1 MKCPKCNAELRE
13 GAKFCTKCGEKIVQ
27 QAGQQAEQQ
36 PVCAQCGAP
45 LKPGAK
51 FCTKCG
57 TKVQAIAPVQEEP
70 KAPQPQSADDMQ
82 AAAGRIIWNIQ
93 PGLVARVISEAEFE
107 TYRKVQGVIIPEGT
121 TAYIRCNG
129 RTIASISGGTYDFRE
144 EQEGNILTRAGE
156 SLGQSLKRGWQLI
169 ASLFSRKKPEPKAE
183 PTAQELYEQ
192 QQRLILEN
200 ARRGAAFSVIIL
212 LDKAFPLLI
221 GAKQPNLDDYARFKP
236 MKIQTAH
243 LELEMGVN
251 AYFRIVNYEQFILHY
266 LTDKT
271 LLNTAAIVDEIAD
284 SVRVVLQEALY
295 DTDLPD
301 GRVSPAM
308 HALLKERVNSI
319 ADQAFFGLSV
329 VRIVEISATN
339 DDLSRFATLS
349 RELYLSEQELDY
361 LRRTN
366 DFKNR
371 LADVNNA
378 QQLHEAT
385 TDLELRRQL
394 HAINRNSRQ
403 EELLNEDELAKFEL
417 LLRNE
422 RILREARSDEERE
435 AALHEIRKSGLI
447 REEELQVMKDNIQVN
462 AYKRGTALAMMQLKD
477 SIDFERARLEGEG
490 ERAELIVRKELE
502 LMGLKDAYADS
513 RFDKQLDQQ
522 RRLADS
528 QLDVEQRR
536 RDMDYN
542 DTKRLHDMQREDD
555 EAQFQQF
562 LAMQQAE
569 EQQRE
574 NQRRHEAEMQQQ
586 QLRNAQ
592 EMERLKWEGARDLS
606 DEKVWAMQGGEAA
619 VAYAQSKYSADN
631 ERRTR
636 ELLDAQRREQEARL
650 DQERQRREEA
660 DRANQE
666 RMYEMMNNMMQMT
679 GAIAGVRSEEREQRN
694 QERLADRDRELRE
707 REARLQRQEG
717 RMDTAYD
724 RALDYTTRN
733 NVQPPMP
740 QGYQQPVQPQD
751 GYQQPT
757 PSQSYQQ
764 PTPSPAAP
772 LQQPAAPAA
781 KDIPA
786 VCPDCGAP
794 VEPGALFCED
804 CGAKLG

>member
-27 QAGQQAEQQ
+27 QCEQKTEQQ
-36 PVCAQCGAP
+36 PVCVKCGAP
-45 LKPGAK
+45 LKTGAK

-57 TKVQAIAPVQEEP
+57 AKVQAAASVPQEP
-70 KAPQPQSADDMQ
+70 KTPQPQAAEDMQ
-82 AAAGRIIWNIQ
+82 AAAGRIYWNIQ
-93 PGLVARVISEAEFE
+93 PGLVARVISEAEFD

-129 RTIASISGGTYDFRE
+129 RTIASISGGTYDFQE
-144 EQEGNILTRAGE
+144 EHTGNVVSSAVEAAGNAL
-156 SLGQSLKRGWQLI
+156 SNGWQFI
-169 ASLFSRKKPEPKAE
+169 TSLFRRKKPEPKE
-183 PTAQELYEQ
+183 PTAQELYDQ
-192 QQRLILEN
+192 QQKLILEN
-200 ARRGAAFSVIIL
+200 ARRGAAFSGIIL
-212 LDKAFPLLI
+212 LDKAFPILI
-221 GAKQPNLDDYARFKP
+221 GAKQPNLDDYANFKP
-236 MKIQTAH
+236 MRIQTAH
-243 LELEMGVN
+243 LELEMGIN
-251 AYFRIVNYEQFILHY
+251 AYLRITNPEQFILHY

-271 LLNTAAIVDEIAD
+271 LLNTAAIVDEISD
-284 SVRVVLQEALY
+284 SVRVVLQEALCR
-295 DTDLPD
+295 TDLPD
-301 GRVSPAM
+301 GRVSPEM

-319 ADQAFFGLSV
+319 AEQAFFGLSL
-329 VRIVEISATN
+329 VRIVEISAAN
-339 DDLSRFATLS
+339 EDLSRFATLS

-371 LADVNNA
+371 LADVNHA

-385 TDLELRRQL
+385 TELELRRQL
-394 HAINRNSRQ
+394 NIINRNSRQ
-403 EELLNEDELAKFEL
+403 EELLNEDELAKFEQ

-422 RILREARSDEERE
+422 RILREARTDEERE

-447 REEELQVMKDNIQVN
+447 REEELQLMKENIQLN

-477 SIDFERARLEGEG
+477 SIDFERTRLEGEA
-490 ERAELIVRKELE
+490 EKAELIVRKELE
-502 LMGLKDAYADS
+502 LQGLKDAYADS
-513 RFDKQLDQQ
+513 RFDRELEQQ
-522 RRLADS
+522 RRMADA
-528 QLDVEQRR
+528 QLDLEQRR

-555 EAQFQQF
+555 DNQFQQF
-562 LAMQQAE
+562 LAMQNAE

-586 QLRNAQ
+586 QLRSAQ
-592 EMERLKWEGARDLS
+592 EMERLKWEGARELS

-636 ELLDAQRREQEARL
+636 ELLEAQRREQEARL

-666 RMYEMMNNMMQMT
+666 RMYEMMNNMMNMT
-679 GAIAGVRSEEREQRN
+679 GAIAGVRNQEREQRN

-733 NVQPPMP
+733 NVQPPIQP
-740 QGYQQPVQPQD
+740 QGYPQ
-751 GYQQPT
+751 
-757 PSQSYQQ
+757 S
-764 PTPSPAAP
+764 
-772 LQQPAAPAA
+772 AAPAQPSVVPAA
-781 KDIPA
+781 KGVTT
-786 VCPDCGAP
+786 VCPACGAP
-794 VEPGALFCED
+794 VEPDAMFCED
-804 CGAKLG
+804 CGAKLN

>member
-27 QAGQQAEQQ
+27 QSEQKAEQQ
-36 PVCAQCGAP
+36 PVCAKCGTP

-57 TKVQAIAPVQEEP
+57 TKVAAAAPAPVQEP
-70 KAPQPQSADDMQ
+70 KAPQAAQDMQ
-82 AAAGRIIWNIQ
+82 AAAGRIYWNIQ
-93 PGLVARVISEAEFE
+93 PGLVARVISEAEFD

-129 RTIASISGGTYDFRE
+129 RTIASISGGTYDFQE
-144 EQEGNILTRAGE
+144 EHAGNVLTHTAEAAGNAL
-156 SLGQSLKRGWQLI
+156 SRGWQFI
-169 ASLFSRKKPEPKAE
+169 TSLFRRKNPEPKAE
-183 PTAQELYEQ
+183 PTAQELYDQ
-192 QQRLILEN
+192 QQKLILEN

-212 LDKAFPLLI
+212 LDKAFPILI
-221 GAKQPNLDDYARFKP
+221 GAKQPSLDDYALFKP

-243 LELEMGVN
+243 LELEVGVN
-251 AYFRIVNYEQFILHY
+251 AYFRITHPEQFILHY

-271 LLNTAAIVDEIAD
+271 LLNTAAIVDEITD

-295 DTDLPD
+295 QTDLPD
-301 GRVSPAM
+301 GRVSPEL
-308 HALLKERVNSI
+308 HALLKERINNV
-319 ADQAFFGLSV
+319 AEQAFFGLSV
-329 VRIVEISATN
+329 VRIVEVSASN
-339 DDLSRFATLS
+339 EDLNRFTTLS

-403 EELLNEDELAKFEL
+403 EDLLNEDELAKFEL

-447 REEELQVMKDNIQVN
+447 REEELQVMKENIQVN
-462 AYKRGTALAMMQLKD
+462 AYKRGVALAMMQLKD
-477 SIDFERARLEGEG
+477 SIEFERTRLEGES
-490 ERAELIVRKELE
+490 EKAELVVRKELQ
-502 LMGLKDAYADS
+502 LQQLKDEYADS
-513 RFDKQLDQQ
+513 RFDRELDQQ
-522 RRLADS
+522 RRVADA

-542 DTKRLHDMQREDD
+542 DTKRLHDLQREDD
-555 EAQFQQF
+555 DVQFQQF
-562 LAMQQAE
+562 LAMQNAE

-574 NQRRHEAEMQQQ
+574 NQRRHEAEMQRQ
-586 QLRNAQ
+586 QLQNAQ
-592 EMERLKWEGARDLS
+592 EIERLKWEGARDLS

-619 VAYAQSKYSADN
+619 VAYAQSKYSAEN

-636 ELLDAQRREQEARL
+636 ELLEAQRREQEARL
-650 DQERQRREEA
+650 DHERQRREEA
-660 DRANQE
+660 DRANQD
-666 RMYEMMNNMMQMT
+666 RMYEMMNNMMNMT
-679 GAIAGVRSEEREQRN
+679 GAIAGVRNQEREQRN

-733 NVQPPMP
+733 NAQPPVQPQGYVQQPAP
-740 QGYQQPVQPQD
+740 QGYQQSATPVP
-751 GYQQPT
+751 
-757 PSQSYQQ
+757 
-764 PTPSPAAP
+764 
-772 LQQPAAPAA
+772 QPAAPAA
-781 KDIPA
+781 KELPA
-786 VCPDCGAP
+786 VCPECGAV

-804 CGAKLG
+804 CGAKLS

>member
-27 QAGQQAEQQ
+27 QCEQKTEQQ
-36 PVCAQCGAP
+36 PVCVKCGAP
-45 LKPGAK
+45 LKTGAK

-57 TKVQAIAPVQEEP
+57 AKVQAAE
-70 KAPQPQSADDMQ
+70 DMQ
-82 AAAGRIIWNIQ
+82 AAAGRIYWNIQ
-93 PGLVARVISEAEFE
+93 PGLMARVISEAEFD

-129 RTIASISGGTYDFRE
+129 RTIASISGGTYDFQE
-144 EQEGNILTRAGE
+144 EHTGNVVSSAVEAAGNAL
-156 SLGQSLKRGWQLI
+156 SNGWQFI
-169 ASLFSRKKPEPKAE
+169 TSLFRRKKPEPKE
-183 PTAQELYEQ
+183 PTAQELYDQ
-192 QQRLILEN
+192 QQKLILEN

-212 LDKAFPLLI
+212 LDKAFPILI
-221 GAKQPNLDDYARFKP
+221 GAKQPNLDDYANFKP
-236 MKIQTAH
+236 MRIQTAH
-243 LELEMGVN
+243 LELEMGIN
-251 AYFRIVNYEQFILHY
+251 AYLRITNPEQFILHY

-271 LLNTAAIVDEIAD
+271 LLNTAAIVDEISD
-284 SVRVVLQEALY
+284 SVRVVLQEALCR
-295 DTDLPD
+295 TDLPD
-301 GRVSPAM
+301 GRVSPEM

-319 ADQAFFGLSV
+319 AEQAFFGLSL
-329 VRIVEISATN
+329 VRIVEISAAN
-339 DDLSRFATLS
+339 EDLSRFATLS

-371 LADVNNA
+371 LADVNHA

-385 TDLELRRQL
+385 TELELRRQL
-394 HAINRNSRQ
+394 NIINRNSRQ
-403 EELLNEDELAKFEL
+403 EELLNEDELAKFEQ

-422 RILREARSDEERE
+422 RILREARTDEERE

-447 REEELQVMKDNIQVN
+447 REEELQLMKENIQLN

-477 SIDFERARLEGEG
+477 SIDFERTRLEGEA
-490 ERAELIVRKELE
+490 EKAELIVRKELE
-502 LMGLKDAYADS
+502 LQGLKDAYADS
-513 RFDKQLDQQ
+513 RFDRELEQQ
-522 RRLADS
+522 RRMADA
-528 QLDVEQRR
+528 QLDLEQRR

-555 EAQFQQF
+555 DNQFQQF
-562 LAMQQAE
+562 LAMQNAE

-586 QLRNAQ
+586 QLRSAQ
-592 EMERLKWEGARDLS
+592 EMERLKWEGARELS

-636 ELLDAQRREQEARL
+636 ELLEAQRREQEARL

-666 RMYEMMNNMMQMT
+666 RMYEMMNNMMNMT
-679 GAIAGVRSEEREQRN
+679 GAIAGVRNQEREQRN

-733 NVQPPMP
+733 NVQPPIQP
-740 QGYQQPVQPQD
+740 QGYPQSAAPVQP
-751 GYQQPT
+751 
-757 PSQSYQQ
+757 SVV
-764 PTPSPAAP
+764 
-772 LQQPAAPAA
+772 PAA
-781 KDIPA
+781 KGVTT
-786 VCPDCGAP
+786 VCPACGAP
-794 VEPGALFCED
+794 VEPDAMFCED
-804 CGAKLG
+804 CGAKLN

>member
-27 QAGQQAEQQ
+27 QCEQKTEQQ
-36 PVCAQCGAP
+36 PVCVKCGAP
-45 LKPGAK
+45 LKTGAK

-57 TKVQAIAPVQEEP
+57 AKVQAAASVPQEP
-70 KAPQPQSADDMQ
+70 KTPQPQAAEDMQ
-82 AAAGRIIWNIQ
+82 AAAGRIYWNIQ
-93 PGLVARVISEAEFE
+93 PGLVARVISEAEFD

-129 RTIASISGGTYDFRE
+129 RTIASISGGTYDFQE
-144 EQEGNILTRAGE
+144 EHTGNVVSSAVEAAGNAL
-156 SLGQSLKRGWQLI
+156 SNGWQFI
-169 ASLFSRKKPEPKAE
+169 TSLFRRKKPEPKE
-183 PTAQELYEQ
+183 PTAQELYDQ
-192 QQRLILEN
+192 QQKLILEN

-212 LDKAFPLLI
+212 LDKAFPILI
-221 GAKQPNLDDYARFKP
+221 GAKQPNLDDYANFKP
-236 MKIQTAH
+236 MRIQTAH
-243 LELEMGVN
+243 LELEMGIN
-251 AYFRIVNYEQFILHY
+251 AYLRITNPEQFILHY

-271 LLNTAAIVDEIAD
+271 LLNTAAIVDEISD
-284 SVRVVLQEALY
+284 SVRVVLQEALCR
-295 DTDLPD
+295 TDLPD
-301 GRVSPAM
+301 GRVSPEM

-319 ADQAFFGLSV
+319 AEQAFFGLSL
-329 VRIVEISATN
+329 VRIVEISAAN
-339 DDLSRFATLS
+339 EDLSRFATLS

-371 LADVNNA
+371 LADVNHA

-385 TDLELRRQL
+385 TELELRRQL
-394 HAINRNSRQ
+394 NIINRNSRQ
-403 EELLNEDELAKFEL
+403 EELLNEDELAKFEQ

-422 RILREARSDEERE
+422 RILREARTDEERE

-447 REEELQVMKDNIQVN
+447 REEELQLMKENIQLN

-477 SIDFERARLEGEG
+477 SIDFERTRLEGEA
-490 ERAELIVRKELE
+490 EKAELIVRKELE
-502 LMGLKDAYADS
+502 LQGLKDAYADS
-513 RFDKQLDQQ
+513 RFDRELEQQ
-522 RRLADS
+522 RRMADA
-528 QLDVEQRR
+528 QLDLEQRR

-555 EAQFQQF
+555 DNQFQQF
-562 LAMQQAE
+562 LAMQNAE

-586 QLRNAQ
+586 QLRSAQ
-592 EMERLKWEGARDLS
+592 EMERLKWEGARELS

-636 ELLDAQRREQEARL
+636 ELLEAQRREQEARL

-666 RMYEMMNNMMQMT
+666 RMYEMMNNMMNMT
-679 GAIAGVRSEEREQRN
+679 GAIAGVRNQEREQRN

-733 NVQPPMP
+733 NVQPPIQP
-740 QGYQQPVQPQD
+740 QGYPQ
-751 GYQQPT
+751 
-757 PSQSYQQ
+757 S
-764 PTPSPAAP
+764 
-772 LQQPAAPAA
+772 AAPAQPSVVPAA
-781 KDIPA
+781 KGVTT
-786 VCPDCGAP
+786 VCPACGAP
-794 VEPGALFCED
+794 VEPDAMFCED
-804 CGAKLG
+804 CGAKLN

>member
-27 QAGQQAEQQ
+27 QAEPKADQQ
-36 PVCAQCGAP
+36 PVCATCGAP

-57 TKVQAIAPVQEEP
+57 TKVSAATPAPAQEP
-70 KAPQPQSADDMQ
+70 KVPQAAQDMQ
-82 AAAGRIIWNIQ
+82 AAAGRIYWNIQ
-93 PGLVARVISEAEFE
+93 PGLVARVISEAEFD

-129 RTIASISGGTYDFRE
+129 RTIASISGGTYDF
-144 EQEGNILTRAGE
+144 QEAHTGNVVTNAAETAG
-156 SLGQSLKRGWQLI
+156 QAINQGWQFI
-169 ASLFSRKKPEPKAE
+169 TSLFRRKKPEPKAE
-183 PTAQELYEQ
+183 PTAQELYDQ
-192 QQRLILEN
+192 QQKLILEN

-212 LDKAFPLLI
+212 LDKAFPILI
-221 GAKQPNLDDYARFKP
+221 GAKQPSLDDYALFKP

-243 LELEMGVN
+243 LELEVGVN
-251 AYFRIVNYEQFILHY
+251 AYFRITHPEQFILHY

-271 LLNTAAIVDEIAD
+271 LLNTAAIVDEITD

-295 DTDLPD
+295 QTDLPD
-301 GRVSPAM
+301 GRVSPEL
-308 HALLKERVNSI
+308 HALLKERINNV
-319 ADQAFFGLSV
+319 AEQAFFGLSV
-329 VRIVEISATN
+329 VRIVEVSASN
-339 DDLSRFATLS
+339 EDLNRFTTLS

-403 EELLNEDELAKFEL
+403 EDLLNEDELAKFEL

-447 REEELQVMKDNIQVN
+447 REEELQVMKENIQVN
-462 AYKRGTALAMMQLKD
+462 AYKRGVALAMMQLKD
-477 SIDFERARLEGEG
+477 SIEFERTRLEGES
-490 ERAELIVRKELE
+490 EKAELVVRKELQ
-502 LMGLKDAYADS
+502 LQQLKDEYADS
-513 RFDKQLDQQ
+513 RFDRELDQQ
-522 RRLADS
+522 RRVADA

-542 DTKRLHDMQREDD
+542 DTKRLHDLQREDD
-555 EAQFQQF
+555 DAQFQQF
-562 LAMQQAE
+562 LAMQNAE

-574 NQRRHEAEMQQQ
+574 NQRRHEAEMQRQ
-586 QLRNAQ
+586 QLQNAQ
-592 EMERLKWEGARDLS
+592 EIERLKWEGARDLS

-619 VAYAQSKYSADN
+619 VAYAQSKYSAEN

-636 ELLDAQRREQEARL
+636 ELLEAQRREQEARL
-650 DQERQRREEA
+650 DHERQRREEA
-660 DRANQE
+660 DRANQD
-666 RMYEMMNNMMQMT
+666 RMYEMMNNMMNMT
-679 GAIAGVRSEEREQRN
+679 GAIAGVRNQEREQRN

-733 NVQPPMP
+733 NVQPPVQPQGYVQQPAP
-740 QGYQQPVQPQD
+740 QGYQQSATPVP
-751 GYQQPT
+751 
-757 PSQSYQQ
+757 
-764 PTPSPAAP
+764 
-772 LQQPAAPAA
+772 QPAAPAA
-781 KDIPA
+781 KELPA
-786 VCPDCGAP
+786 VCPECGAA

-804 CGAKLG
+804 CGAKLS

>member
-27 QAGQQAEQQ
+27 QSEQKAEQQ
-36 PVCAQCGAP
+36 PVCAKCGTP

-57 TKVQAIAPVQEEP
+57 TKVAAAAPVPVQEP
-70 KAPQPQSADDMQ
+70 KAPQAAQDMQ
-82 AAAGRIIWNIQ
+82 AAAGRIYWNIQ
-93 PGLVARVISEAEFE
+93 PGLVARVISEAEFD

-129 RTIASISGGTYDFRE
+129 RTIASISGGTYDFQE
-144 EQEGNILTRAGE
+144 EHAGNVLTHTAEAAGNAL
-156 SLGQSLKRGWQLI
+156 SRGWQFI
-169 ASLFSRKKPEPKAE
+169 TSLFRRKNPEPKAE
-183 PTAQELYEQ
+183 PTAQELYDQ
-192 QQRLILEN
+192 QQKLILEN

-212 LDKAFPLLI
+212 LDKAFPILI
-221 GAKQPNLDDYARFKP
+221 GAKQPSLDDYALFKP

-243 LELEMGVN
+243 LELEVGVN
-251 AYFRIVNYEQFILHY
+251 AYFRITHPEQFILHY

-271 LLNTAAIVDEIAD
+271 LLNTAAIVDEITD

-295 DTDLPD
+295 QTDLPD
-301 GRVSPAM
+301 GRVSPEL
-308 HALLKERVNSI
+308 HALLKERINNV
-319 ADQAFFGLSV
+319 AEQAFFGLSV
-329 VRIVEISATN
+329 VRIVEVSASN
-339 DDLSRFATLS
+339 EDLNRFTTLS

-403 EELLNEDELAKFEL
+403 EDLLNEDELAKFEL

-447 REEELQVMKDNIQVN
+447 REEELQVMKENIQVN
-462 AYKRGTALAMMQLKD
+462 AYKRGVALAMMQLKD
-477 SIDFERARLEGEG
+477 SIEFERTRLEGES
-490 ERAELIVRKELE
+490 EKAELVVRKELQ
-502 LMGLKDAYADS
+502 LQQLKDEYADS
-513 RFDKQLDQQ
+513 RFDRELDQQ
-522 RRLADS
+522 RRVADA

-542 DTKRLHDMQREDD
+542 DTKRLHDLQREDD
-555 EAQFQQF
+555 DAQFQQF
-562 LAMQQAE
+562 LAMQNAE

-574 NQRRHEAEMQQQ
+574 NQRRHEAEMQRQ
-586 QLRNAQ
+586 QLQNAQ
-592 EMERLKWEGARDLS
+592 EIERLKWEGARDLS

-619 VAYAQSKYSADN
+619 VAYAQSKYSAEN

-636 ELLDAQRREQEARL
+636 ELLEAQRREQEARL
-650 DQERQRREEA
+650 DHERQRREEA
-660 DRANQE
+660 DRANQD
-666 RMYEMMNNMMQMT
+666 RMYEMMNNMMNMT
-679 GAIAGVRSEEREQRN
+679 GAIAGVRNQEREQRN

-733 NVQPPMP
+733 NVQPPVQPQGYVQQPAP
-740 QGYQQPVQPQD
+740 QGYQQSATPVP
-751 GYQQPT
+751 
-757 PSQSYQQ
+757 
-764 PTPSPAAP
+764 
-772 LQQPAAPAA
+772 QPAAPAA
-781 KDIPA
+781 KELPA
-786 VCPDCGAP
+786 VCPECGAA

-804 CGAKLG
+804 CGAKLS

>member
-27 QAGQQAEQQ
+27 QAEPKADQQ
-36 PVCAQCGAP
+36 PVCATCGAP

-57 TKVQAIAPVQEEP
+57 TKVSAATPAPAQEP
-70 KAPQPQSADDMQ
+70 KVPQAAQDMQ
-82 AAAGRIIWNIQ
+82 AAAGRIYWNIQ
-93 PGLVARVISEAEFE
+93 PGLVARVISEAEFD

-129 RTIASISGGTYDFRE
+129 RTIASISGGTYDF
-144 EQEGNILTRAGE
+144 QEAHTGNVVTNAAETAG
-156 SLGQSLKRGWQLI
+156 QAINQGWQFI
-169 ASLFSRKKPEPKAE
+169 TSLFRRKKPEPKAE
-183 PTAQELYEQ
+183 PTAQELYDQ

-200 ARRGAAFSVIIL
+200 AQRGAAFSVIIL

-221 GAKQPNLDDYARFKP
+221 GAKQSNLDDYAIFKP

-251 AYFRIVNYEQFILHY
+251 AYFRITNPEQLILHY

-295 DTDLPD
+295 QTDLSD
-301 GRVSPAM
+301 GRVSPEL
-308 HALLKERVNSI
+308 HALLKERINSV

-329 VRIVEISATN
+329 VRIVEISASN
-339 DDLSRFATLS
+339 EDLNRFATLS

-361 LRRTN
+361 LRRMN

-394 HAINRNSRQ
+394 NAINRNSRQ
-403 EELLNEDELAKFEL
+403 EELLNEDELAKFEQ

-422 RILREARSDEERE
+422 RILREARSDEERD
-435 AALHEIRKSGLI
+435 AALQEIRKSGLI
-447 REEELQVMKDNIQVN
+447 REEELQVMKENIQLN
-462 AYKRGTALAMMQLKD
+462 AYKRGAALAMMQLKD
-477 SIDFERARLEGEG
+477 SIDFERTRLEGEG
-490 ERAELIVRKELE
+490 EKAELVVRKELQ
-502 LMGLKDAYADS
+502 LQQLKDDYADS
-513 RFDKQLDQQ
+513 RFDHELDQQ
-522 RRLADS
+522 RRMADA
-528 QLDVEQRR
+528 QLDVEQRS

-542 DTKRLHDMQREDD
+542 DTKRLHDLQREDD
-555 EAQFQQF
+555 DAQFQQF

-586 QLRNAQ
+586 QLQSAQ
-592 EMERLKWEGARDLS
+592 EMERLKWEGARELS

-619 VAYAQSKYSADN
+619 VAYAQSKYSAEN

-650 DQERQRREEA
+650 DLERQRREEA
-660 DRANQE
+660 DRANQD
-666 RMYEMMNNMMQMT
+666 RMYEMMNNMMNMT
-679 GAIAGVRSEEREQRN
+679 GAIAGVRNEEREQRN

-733 NVQPPMP
+733 NVQSPVQPQGYVQQPAP
-740 QGYQQPVQPQD
+740 QGYQQPVV
-751 GYQQPT
+751 
-757 PSQSYQQ
+757 
-764 PTPSPAAP
+764 
-772 LQQPAAPAA
+772 PAA
-781 KDIPA
+781 KVAPA
-786 VCPDCGAP
+786 VCPECGAA
-794 VEPGALFCED
+794 VEPGAMFCED
-804 CGAKLG
+804 CGAKLS

>member
-27 QAGQQAEQQ
+27 QCEQKTEQQ
-36 PVCAQCGAP
+36 PVCVKCGAP

-57 TKVQAIAPVQEEP
+57 AKVQAAASVPQEP
-70 KAPQPQSADDMQ
+70 KTPQPQAAEDMQ
-82 AAAGRIIWNIQ
+82 AAAGRIYWNIQ
-93 PGLVARVISEAEFE
+93 PGLVARVISEAEFD

-129 RTIASISGGTYDFRE
+129 RTIASISGGTYDFQE
-144 EQEGNILTRAGE
+144 EHTGNVVSSAVEAAGNAL
-156 SLGQSLKRGWQLI
+156 SNGWQFI
-169 ASLFSRKKPEPKAE
+169 TSLFRRKKPEPKE
-183 PTAQELYEQ
+183 PTAQELYDQ
-192 QQRLILEN
+192 QQKLILEN

-212 LDKAFPLLI
+212 LDKAFPILI
-221 GAKQPNLDDYARFKP
+221 GAKQPNLDDYANFKP
-236 MKIQTAH
+236 MRIQTAH
-243 LELEMGVN
+243 LELEMGIN
-251 AYFRIVNYEQFILHY
+251 AYLRITNPEQFILHY

-271 LLNTAAIVDEIAD
+271 LLNTAAIVDEISD
-284 SVRVVLQEALY
+284 SVRVVLQEALCR
-295 DTDLPD
+295 TDLPD
-301 GRVSPAM
+301 GRVSPEM

-319 ADQAFFGLSV
+319 AEQAFFGLSL
-329 VRIVEISATN
+329 VRIVEISAAN
-339 DDLSRFATLS
+339 EDLSRFATLS

-371 LADVNNA
+371 LADVNHA

-385 TDLELRRQL
+385 TELELRRQL
-394 HAINRNSRQ
+394 NIINRNSRQ
-403 EELLNEDELAKFEL
+403 EELLNEDELAKFEQ

-422 RILREARSDEERE
+422 RILREARTDEERE

-447 REEELQVMKDNIQVN
+447 REEELQLMKENIQLN

-477 SIDFERARLEGEG
+477 SIDFERTRLEGEA
-490 ERAELIVRKELE
+490 EKAELIVRKELE
-502 LMGLKDAYADS
+502 LQGLKDAYADS
-513 RFDKQLDQQ
+513 RFDRELEQQ
-522 RRLADS
+522 RRMADA
-528 QLDVEQRR
+528 QLDLEQRR

-555 EAQFQQF
+555 DNQFQQF
-562 LAMQQAE
+562 LAMQNAE

-586 QLRNAQ
+586 QLRSAQ
-592 EMERLKWEGARDLS
+592 EMERLKWEGARELS

-636 ELLDAQRREQEARL
+636 ELLEAQRREQEARL

-666 RMYEMMNNMMQMT
+666 RMYEMMNNMMNMT
-679 GAIAGVRSEEREQRN
+679 GAIAGVRNQEREQRN

-733 NVQPPMP
+733 NVQPPIQP
-740 QGYQQPVQPQD
+740 QGYPQ
-751 GYQQPT
+751 
-757 PSQSYQQ
+757 S
-764 PTPSPAAP
+764 
-772 LQQPAAPAA
+772 AAPAQPSVVPAA
-781 KDIPA
+781 KGVTT
-786 VCPDCGAP
+786 VCPACGAP
-794 VEPGALFCED
+794 VEPDAMFCED
-804 CGAKLG
+804 CGAKLN

>member
-1 MKCPKCNAELRE
+1 
-13 GAKFCTKCGEKIVQ
+13 
-27 QAGQQAEQQ
+27 
-36 PVCAQCGAP
+36 
-45 LKPGAK
+45 
-51 FCTKCG
+51 
-57 TKVQAIAPVQEEP
+57 
-70 KAPQPQSADDMQ
+70 MQ
-82 AAAGRIIWNIQ
+82 AAAGRIYWNIQ
-93 PGLVARVISEAEFE
+93 PGLVARVINEAEFD

-129 RTIASISGGTYDFRE
+129 RTIATISGGTYDFHE
-144 EQEGNILTRAGE
+144 EVQGNILTRTSQAAGD
-156 SLGQSLKRGWQLI
+156 SLKRGWQFI
-169 ASLFSRKKPEPKAE
+169 ASLFSRKKPEPKE
-183 PTAQELYEQ
+183 PSAQELYDQ
-192 QQRLILEN
+192 QQKLILEN

-212 LDKAFPLLI
+212 LDKAFPILI
-221 GAKQPNLDDYARFKP
+221 GAKQPSLDDYANFKP

-243 LELEMGVN
+243 LELEIGVN
-251 AYFRIVNYEQFILHY
+251 AYFRITDQEQFILHY

-271 LLNTAAIVDEIAD
+271 LLNTAAIVDEISD
-284 SVRVVLQEALY
+284 SVRVVLQEALCQ
-295 DTDLPD
+295 TDLPD
-301 GRVSPAM
+301 GRVSPEM

-319 ADQAFFGLSV
+319 AAQAFFGLSV
-329 VRIVEISATN
+329 VRIVEISAVN
-339 DDLSRFATLS
+339 EDLNRFAGLS
-349 RELYLSEQELDY
+349 RELYLSEKELDY

-394 HAINRNSRQ
+394 NAINRNSRQ
-403 EELLNEDELAKFEL
+403 EELLNEDELAKFEM

-435 AALHEIRKSGLI
+435 AALQEIRKSGLI

-462 AYKRGTALAMMQLKD
+462 AYKRGTAMAMMQLKD
-477 SIDFERARLEGEG
+477 SIEFERTRLEGA
-490 ERAELIVRKELE
+490 AEQAEVIVRNELKLQE
-502 LMGLKDAYADS
+502 LQDAYADS
-513 RFDKQLDQQ
+513 RFDRELDQQ
-522 RRLADS
+522 RRVADA
-528 QLDVEQRR
+528 QLDLEQRR

-555 EAQFQQF
+555 DNQFQQF
-562 LAMQQAE
+562 LAMQNAE

-606 DEKVWAMQGGEAA
+606 EEKVWAMQGGDAA
-619 VAYAQSKYSADN
+619 VAYAQNKYSADN

-636 ELLDAQRREQEARL
+636 ELLEAQRREQEARL
-650 DQERQRREEA
+650 DQERLRREEA
-660 DRANQE
+660 DRANQD
-666 RMYEMMNNMMQMT
+666 RMYEMMNNMMNMT
-679 GAIAGVRSEEREQRN
+679 GAIAGVRNEEREQLNR
-694 QERLADRDRELRE
+694 ERLAERDRELRE

-733 NVQPPMP
+733 NVQPPVQP
-740 QGYQQPVQPQD
+740 QGYPQQPVQPQ
-751 GYQQPT
+751 GYTQSAAPVQQ
-757 PSQSYQQ
+757 
-764 PTPSPAAP
+764 PAAP
-772 LQQPAAPAA
+772 VQQPAAPAA
-781 KDIPA
+781 KDVPS

-794 VEPGALFCED
+794 VEPGAAFCED
-804 CGAKLG
+804 CGAKLN

>member
-27 QAGQQAEQQ
+27 QAEPKADQQ
-36 PVCAQCGAP
+36 PVCATCGAP

-57 TKVQAIAPVQEEP
+57 TKVSAATPAPAQEP
-70 KAPQPQSADDMQ
+70 KAPQAAQDMQ
-82 AAAGRIIWNIQ
+82 AAAGRIYWNIQ
-93 PGLVARVISEAEFE
+93 PGLVARVISEAEFD

-129 RTIASISGGTYDFRE
+129 RTIASISGGTYDF
-144 EQEGNILTRAGE
+144 QEAHTGNVVTNAAETAG
-156 SLGQSLKRGWQLI
+156 QAINQGWQFI
-169 ASLFSRKKPEPKAE
+169 TSLFRRKKPEPKAE
-183 PTAQELYEQ
+183 PTAQELYDQ

-200 ARRGAAFSVIIL
+200 AQRGAAFSVIIL

-221 GAKQPNLDDYARFKP
+221 GAKQSNLDDYAIFKP

-251 AYFRIVNYEQFILHY
+251 AYFRITNPEQLILHY

-295 DTDLPD
+295 QTDLSD
-301 GRVSPAM
+301 GRVSPEL
-308 HALLKERVNSI
+308 HALLKERINSV

-329 VRIVEISATN
+329 VRIVEISASN
-339 DDLSRFATLS
+339 EDLNRFATLS

-394 HAINRNSRQ
+394 NAINRNSRQ
-403 EELLNEDELAKFEL
+403 EELLNEDELAKFEQ

-422 RILREARSDEERE
+422 RILREARSDEERD
-435 AALHEIRKSGLI
+435 AALQEIRKSGLI
-447 REEELQVMKDNIQVN
+447 REEELQVMKENIQLN
-462 AYKRGTALAMMQLKD
+462 AYKRGAALAMMQLKD
-477 SIDFERARLEGEG
+477 SIDFERTRLEGEG
-490 ERAELIVRKELE
+490 EKAELVVRKELQ
-502 LMGLKDAYADS
+502 LQQLKDDYADS
-513 RFDKQLDQQ
+513 RFDHELDQQ
-522 RRLADS
+522 RRMADA
-528 QLDVEQRR
+528 QLDVEQRSR
-536 RDMDYN
+536 NMDYN

-555 EAQFQQF
+555 DAQFQQF

-586 QLRNAQ
+586 QLQSAQ
-592 EMERLKWEGARDLS
+592 EMERLKWEGARELS

-619 VAYAQSKYSADN
+619 VAYAQSKYSAEN

-650 DQERQRREEA
+650 DLERQRREEA
-660 DRANQE
+660 DRANQD
-666 RMYEMMNNMMQMT
+666 RMYEMMNNMMNMT
-679 GAIAGVRSEEREQRN
+679 GAIAGVRNEEREQRN

-733 NVQPPMP
+733 NVQSPVQPQGYVQQPAP
-740 QGYQQPVQPQD
+740 QGYQQPVV
-751 GYQQPT
+751 
-757 PSQSYQQ
+757 
-764 PTPSPAAP
+764 
-772 LQQPAAPAA
+772 PAA
-781 KDIPA
+781 KVAPA
-786 VCPDCGAP
+786 VCPECGAA
-794 VEPGALFCED
+794 VEPGAMFCED
-804 CGAKLG
+804 CGAKLS

>member
-1 MKCPKCNAELRE
+1 MNCPKCNAELRE

-27 QAGQQAEQQ
+27 QAEPKAEQQ
-36 PVCAQCGAP
+36 SICSSCGTP

-57 TKVQAIAPVQEEP
+57 TKVQL
-70 KAPQPQSADDMQ
+70 ADDMQ

-93 PGLVARVISEAEFE
+93 PGLVARVISETEFE

-129 RTIASISGGTYDFRE
+129 RTIASISGGTYDFRAE
-144 EQEGNILTRAGE
+144 EKNFLTRAFEAAGE
-156 SLGQSLKRGWQLI
+156 VLKRGWQFI
-169 ASLFSRKKPEPKAE
+169 ASLFSSKKPEPKE
-183 PTAQELYEQ
+183 PTGQQLYEQ
-192 QQRLILEN
+192 QQQLILEN

-212 LDKAFPLLI
+212 LDKAFPVLI
-221 GAKQPNLDDYARFKP
+221 GAKQSHLDGYADFKP
-236 MKIQTAH
+236 MKIRTAH

-251 AYFRIVNYEQFILHY
+251 AYFRITNHEQFILHY

-271 LLNTAAIVDEIAD
+271 LLNTAAIVDEISD
-284 SVRVVLQEALY
+284 SVRMALQEALC

-301 GRVSPAM
+301 GRVSPEM
-308 HALLKERVNSI
+308 HALLKERINSI
-319 ADQAFFGLSV
+319 AEQAFFGLAV
-329 VRIVEISATN
+329 VRIVEVSATN
-339 DDLSRFATLS
+339 EDLSRFAALS

-371 LADVNNA
+371 LADVNNT
-378 QQLHEAT
+378 QQIHEAT

-394 HAINRNSRQ
+394 NAINRNRRQ

-477 SIDFERARLEGEG
+477 SIDFERVRLEGEG
-490 ERAELIVRKELE
+490 EKAELIVRKELE
-502 LMGLKDAYADS
+502 LQGLKDAYADS
-513 RFDKQLDQQ
+513 RFDKELDQQ

-528 QLDVEQRR
+528 QLDLEQRR

-555 EAQFQQF
+555 DVQFQQF
-562 LAMQQAE
+562 IAMQNAE

-586 QLRNAQ
+586 QLRSAE

-619 VAYAQSKYSADN
+619 VAYAQNKYSAEN

-636 ELLDAQRREQEARL
+636 ELLEAQRREQEARL
-650 DQERQRREEA
+650 DQERLRREEA
-660 DRANQE
+660 DRANQD

-679 GAIAGVRSEEREQRN
+679 GAIAGVRNEERDQRN
-694 QERLADRDRELRE
+694 QEQLAERDRQLRE
-707 REARLQRQEG
+707 REERLRRQEG

-733 NVQPPMP
+733 NVQPPVQP
-740 QGYQQPVQPQD
+740 QGYQQPV
-751 GYQQPT
+751 
-757 PSQSYQQ
+757 
-764 PTPSPAAP
+764 AP
-772 LQQPAAPAA
+772 VRQPAAPAEKVA
-781 KDIPA
+781 SA
-786 VCPDCGAP
+786 VCPDCGSP
-794 VEPGALFCED
+794 VEPGALFCEN

>member
-27 QAGQQAEQQ
+27 QSEQKAEQQ
-36 PVCAQCGAP
+36 PVCAKCGTP

-57 TKVQAIAPVQEEP
+57 TKVAAAAPAPVQEP
-70 KAPQPQSADDMQ
+70 KAPQAAQDMQ
-82 AAAGRIIWNIQ
+82 AAAGRIYWNIQ
-93 PGLVARVISEAEFE
+93 PGLVARVISEAEFD

-129 RTIASISGGTYDFRE
+129 RTIASISGGTYDFQE
-144 EQEGNILTRAGE
+144 EHAGNVLTHTAEAAGNAL
-156 SLGQSLKRGWQLI
+156 SRGWQFI
-169 ASLFSRKKPEPKAE
+169 TSLFRRKNPEPKAE
-183 PTAQELYEQ
+183 PTAQELYDQ
-192 QQRLILEN
+192 QQKLILEN

-212 LDKAFPLLI
+212 LDKAFPILI
-221 GAKQPNLDDYARFKP
+221 GAKQPSLDDYALFKP

-243 LELEMGVN
+243 LELEVGVN
-251 AYFRIVNYEQFILHY
+251 AYFRITHPEQFILHY

-271 LLNTAAIVDEIAD
+271 LLNTAAIVDEITD

-295 DTDLPD
+295 QTDLPD
-301 GRVSPAM
+301 GRVSPEL
-308 HALLKERVNSI
+308 HALLKERINNV
-319 ADQAFFGLSV
+319 AEQAFFGLSV
-329 VRIVEISATN
+329 VRIVEVSASN
-339 DDLSRFATLS
+339 EDLNRFTTLS

-403 EELLNEDELAKFEL
+403 EDLLNEDELAKFEL

-447 REEELQVMKDNIQVN
+447 REEELQMMKENIQVN
-462 AYKRGTALAMMQLKD
+462 AYKRGVALAMMQLKD
-477 SIDFERARLEGEG
+477 SIEFERTRLEGES
-490 ERAELIVRKELE
+490 EKAELVVRKELQ
-502 LMGLKDAYADS
+502 LQQLKDEYADS
-513 RFDKQLDQQ
+513 RFDRELDQQ
-522 RRLADS
+522 RRVADA

-542 DTKRLHDMQREDD
+542 DTKRLHDLQREDD
-555 EAQFQQF
+555 DVHFQQF
-562 LAMQQAE
+562 LAMQNAE

-574 NQRRHEAEMQQQ
+574 NQRRHEAEMQRQ
-586 QLRNAQ
+586 QLQNAQ
-592 EMERLKWEGARDLS
+592 EIERLKWEGARDLS
-606 DEKVWAMQGGEAA
+606 DEEVWAMQGGEAA
-619 VAYAQSKYSADN
+619 VAYAQSKYSAEN

-636 ELLDAQRREQEARL
+636 ELLEAQRREQEARL
-650 DQERQRREEA
+650 DHERQRREEA
-660 DRANQE
+660 DRANQD
-666 RMYEMMNNMMQMT
+666 RMYEMMNNMMNMT
-679 GAIAGVRSEEREQRN
+679 GAIAGVRNQEREQRN

-733 NVQPPMP
+733 NVQPPVQP
-740 QGYQQPVQPQD
+740 QGYVQQPAPQ
-751 GYQQPT
+751 GSQQSAT
-757 PSQSYQQ
+757 PV
-764 PTPSPAAP
+764 P
-772 LQQPAAPAA
+772 QPAAPAA
-781 KDIPA
+781 KELPA
-786 VCPDCGAP
+786 VCPECGAA

-804 CGAKLG
+804 CGAKLS

>member
-27 QAGQQAEQQ
+27 QSEQKAEQQ
-36 PVCAQCGAP
+36 PVCAKCGTP

-57 TKVQAIAPVQEEP
+57 TKVAAAAPAPVQEP
-70 KAPQPQSADDMQ
+70 KAPQAAQDMQ
-82 AAAGRIIWNIQ
+82 AAAGRIYWNIQ
-93 PGLVARVISEAEFE
+93 PGLVARVISEAEFD

-129 RTIASISGGTYDFRE
+129 RTIASISGGTYDFQE
-144 EQEGNILTRAGE
+144 EHAGNVLTHTAEAAGNAL
-156 SLGQSLKRGWQLI
+156 SRGWQFI
-169 ASLFSRKKPEPKAE
+169 TSLFRRKNPEPKAE
-183 PTAQELYEQ
+183 PTAQELYDQ
-192 QQRLILEN
+192 QQKLILEN

-212 LDKAFPLLI
+212 LDKAFPILI
-221 GAKQPNLDDYARFKP
+221 GAKQPSLDDYALFKP

-243 LELEMGVN
+243 LELEVGVN
-251 AYFRIVNYEQFILHY
+251 AYFRITHPEQFILHY

-271 LLNTAAIVDEIAD
+271 LLNTAAIVDEITD

-295 DTDLPD
+295 QTDLPD
-301 GRVSPAM
+301 GRVSPEL
-308 HALLKERVNSI
+308 HALLKERINNV
-319 ADQAFFGLSV
+319 AEQAFFGLSV
-329 VRIVEISATN
+329 VRIVEVSASN
-339 DDLSRFATLS
+339 EDLNRFTTLS

-403 EELLNEDELAKFEL
+403 EDLINEDELAKFEL

-447 REEELQVMKDNIQVN
+447 REEELQVMKENIQVN
-462 AYKRGTALAMMQLKD
+462 AYKRGVALAMMQLKD
-477 SIDFERARLEGEG
+477 SIEFERTRLEGES
-490 ERAELIVRKELE
+490 EKAELVVRKELQ
-502 LMGLKDAYADS
+502 LQQLKDEYADS
-513 RFDKQLDQQ
+513 RFDRELDQQ
-522 RRLADS
+522 RRVADA

-542 DTKRLHDMQREDD
+542 DTKRLHDLQREDD
-555 EAQFQQF
+555 DAQFQQF
-562 LAMQQAE
+562 LAMQNAE

-574 NQRRHEAEMQQQ
+574 NQRRHEAEMQRQ
-586 QLRNAQ
+586 QLQNAQ
-592 EMERLKWEGARDLS
+592 EIERLKWEGARDLS

-619 VAYAQSKYSADN
+619 VAYAQSKYSAEN

-636 ELLDAQRREQEARL
+636 ELLEAQRREQEARL
-650 DQERQRREEA
+650 DHERQRREEA
-660 DRANQE
+660 DRANQD
-666 RMYEMMNNMMQMT
+666 RMYEMMNNMMNMT
-679 GAIAGVRSEEREQRN
+679 GAIAGVRNQEREQRN

-724 RALDYTTRN
+724 RALDYTTHN
-733 NVQPPMP
+733 NVQPPVQP
-740 QGYQQPVQPQD
+740 QGYVQQPAPQ
-751 GYQQPT
+751 GSQQSAT
-757 PSQSYQQ
+757 PVPQ
-764 PTPSPAAP
+764 PAAS
-772 LQQPAAPAA
+772 AAPAA
-781 KDIPA
+781 KELPA
-786 VCPDCGAP
+786 VCPECGAA

-804 CGAKLG
+804 CGAKLS

>member
-27 QAGQQAEQQ
+27 QSEQKAEQQ
-36 PVCAQCGAP
+36 PVCAKCGTP

-51 FCTKCG
+51 FRTKRG
-57 TKVQAIAPVQEEP
+57 TKGAAAAPAPGQEP
-70 KAPQPQSADDMQ
+70 RAPQAAQDMQ
-82 AAAGRIIWNIQ
+82 AAAGRIYWNIQ
-93 PGLVARVISEAEFE
+93 PGLVARVISEAEFD

-129 RTIASISGGTYDFRE
+129 RTIASISGGTYDFQE
-144 EQEGNILTRAGE
+144 EHAGNVLTHTAEAAGNAL
-156 SLGQSLKRGWQLI
+156 SRGWQFI
-169 ASLFSRKKPEPKAE
+169 TSLFRRKNPEPKAE
-183 PTAQELYEQ
+183 PTAQELYDQ
-192 QQRLILEN
+192 QQKLILEN

-212 LDKAFPLLI
+212 LDKAFPILI
-221 GAKQPNLDDYARFKP
+221 GAKQPSLDDYALFKP

-243 LELEMGVN
+243 LELEVGVN
-251 AYFRIVNYEQFILHY
+251 AYFRITHPEQFILHY

-271 LLNTAAIVDEIAD
+271 LLNTAAIVDEITD

-295 DTDLPD
+295 QTDLPD
-301 GRVSPAM
+301 GRVSPEL
-308 HALLKERVNSI
+308 HALLKERINNV
-319 ADQAFFGLSV
+319 AEQAFFGLSV
-329 VRIVEISATN
+329 VRIVEVSASN
-339 DDLSRFATLS
+339 EDLNRFTTLS

-403 EELLNEDELAKFEL
+403 EDLLNEDELAKFEL

-447 REEELQVMKDNIQVN
+447 REEELQVMKENIQVN
-462 AYKRGTALAMMQLKD
+462 AYKRGVALAMMQLKD
-477 SIDFERARLEGEG
+477 SIEFERTRLEGES
-490 ERAELIVRKELE
+490 EKAELVVRKELQ
-502 LMGLKDAYADS
+502 LQQLKDEYADS
-513 RFDKQLDQQ
+513 RFDRELDQQ
-522 RRLADS
+522 RRVADA

-542 DTKRLHDMQREDD
+542 DTKRLHDLQREDD
-555 EAQFQQF
+555 DAQFQQF
-562 LAMQQAE
+562 LAMQNAE

-574 NQRRHEAEMQQQ
+574 NQRRHEAEMQRQ
-586 QLRNAQ
+586 QLQNAQ
-592 EMERLKWEGARDLS
+592 EIERLKWEGARDLS

-619 VAYAQSKYSADN
+619 VAYAQSKYSAEN

-636 ELLDAQRREQEARL
+636 ELLEAQRREQEARL
-650 DQERQRREEA
+650 DHERQRREEA
-660 DRANQE
+660 DRANQD
-666 RMYEMMNNMMQMT
+666 RMYEMMNNMMNMT
-679 GAIAGVRSEEREQRN
+679 GAIAGVRNQEREQRN

-733 NVQPPMP
+733 NVQPPVQPQGYVQQPAP
-740 QGYQQPVQPQD
+740 QGYQQSATPVP
-751 GYQQPT
+751 
-757 PSQSYQQ
+757 
-764 PTPSPAAP
+764 
-772 LQQPAAPAA
+772 QPAAPAA
-781 KDIPA
+781 KELPA
-786 VCPDCGAP
+786 VCPECGAA

-804 CGAKLG
+804 CGAKLS

>member
-1 MKCPKCNAELRE
+1 
-13 GAKFCTKCGEKIVQ
+13 
-27 QAGQQAEQQ
+27 
-36 PVCAQCGAP
+36 
-45 LKPGAK
+45 
-51 FCTKCG
+51 
-57 TKVQAIAPVQEEP
+57 
-70 KAPQPQSADDMQ
+70 MQ
-82 AAAGRIIWNIQ
+82 AAAGRIYWNIQ
-93 PGLVARVISEAEFE
+93 PGLVARVIREAEFD

-129 RTIASISGGTYDFRE
+129 RTIASISGGTYDF
-144 EQEGNILTRAGE
+144 QEAHTGNVVTNVAETAG
-156 SLGQSLKRGWQLI
+156 QAINQGWQFI
-169 ASLFSRKKPEPKAE
+169 TSLFRRKKPEPKAE
-183 PTAQELYEQ
+183 PTAQELYDQ

-200 ARRGAAFSVIIL
+200 AQRGAAFSVIIL

-221 GAKQPNLDDYARFKP
+221 GAKQSSLDDYAIFKP

-251 AYFRIVNYEQFILHY
+251 AYFRITNPEQLILHY

-295 DTDLPD
+295 QTDLSD
-301 GRVSPAM
+301 GRVSPEL
-308 HALLKERVNSI
+308 HALLKERINSV

-329 VRIVEISATN
+329 VRIVEISASN
-339 DDLSRFATLS
+339 EDLNRFATLS

-371 LADVNNA
+371 LAVVNNA

-394 HAINRNSRQ
+394 NAINRNSRQ
-403 EELLNEDELAKFEL
+403 EELLNEDELAKFEQ

-422 RILREARSDEERE
+422 RILREARSDEERD
-435 AALHEIRKSGLI
+435 AALQEIRKSGLI
-447 REEELQVMKDNIQVN
+447 REEELQVMKENIQLN
-462 AYKRGTALAMMQLKD
+462 AYKRGAALAMMQLKD
-477 SIDFERARLEGEG
+477 SIDFERTRLEGEG
-490 ERAELIVRKELE
+490 EKAELVVRKELQ
-502 LMGLKDAYADS
+502 LQQLKDDYADS
-513 RFDKQLDQQ
+513 RFDRELDQQ
-522 RRLADS
+522 RRMADA
-528 QLDVEQRR
+528 QLDVEQRS

-542 DTKRLHDMQREDD
+542 DTKRLHDLQREDD
-555 EAQFQQF
+555 DAQFQQF

-586 QLRNAQ
+586 QLQSAQ
-592 EMERLKWEGARDLS
+592 EMERLKWEGARELS

-619 VAYAQSKYSADN
+619 VAYAQSKYSAEN

-650 DQERQRREEA
+650 DLERQRREEA
-660 DRANQE
+660 DRANQD
-666 RMYEMMNNMMQMT
+666 RMYEMMNNMMNMT
-679 GAIAGVRSEEREQRN
+679 GAIAGVRNEEREQRN

-733 NVQPPMP
+733 NVQSPVQPQGYVQQPAP
-740 QGYQQPVQPQD
+740 QGYQQPVV
-751 GYQQPT
+751 
-757 PSQSYQQ
+757 
-764 PTPSPAAP
+764 
-772 LQQPAAPAA
+772 PAA
-781 KDIPA
+781 KVAPA
-786 VCPDCGAP
+786 VCPECGAA
-794 VEPGALFCED
+794 VEPGAMFCED
-804 CGAKLG
+804 CGAKLC